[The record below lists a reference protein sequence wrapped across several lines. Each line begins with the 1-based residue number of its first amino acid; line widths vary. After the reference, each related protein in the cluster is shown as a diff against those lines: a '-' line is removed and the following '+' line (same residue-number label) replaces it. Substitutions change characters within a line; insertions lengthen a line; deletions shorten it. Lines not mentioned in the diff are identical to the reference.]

1 VNGRRSLLAAAG
13 RACMA
18 GDPSEP
24 RLVPESRVGRLIAV
38 LLLWVEAEGFL
49 SFGERTRLHVGP
61 GLLVVTGPNGSGKSN
76 LGRCLDLARAAIG
89 RAGGD
94 PAADRLDVYDDAGY
108 EGAGSFTVRV
118 GIELDQG
125 WERHLVWA
133 FVCSG
138 FASGIGVTAD
148 AASAD
153 DLDATV
159 RAWLVKES
167 LAPLW
172 SGSLVIHHRAGAARP
187 WSAAWEFGH
196 TGKLWHVV
204 LAGEGPYQLRP
215 GKAEFPGQARG
226 SGSFRDWLLA
236 SKPQDELSM
245 DFRVAMQEAGQ
256 PITFSAGSAGDRV
269 PESMR
274 ELGSALGAD
283 PADHSFGF
291 DQVLSVVLQRGIVLT
306 DNRRLPL
313 KRRFTLAELEGPAD
327 LRDGAGV
334 AAELFR
340 LKNGIHE
347 ERDRFEKIRLTFREL
362 TGRSLDVRARPA
374 SDDGDPG
381 MIIEPTV
388 AGLHGERLLE
398 LSGAGMQEA
407 LVLSVLLRQE
417 PGQVVVLDEPA
428 VNLEP
433 TVQRR
438 LMSRVR
444 GPGQYIVI
452 THSADLVPVDEPE
465 DLQRIVRI
473 APGRSGS
480 QVRQPQFSGLGTD
493 EVFRQLRLLE
503 PAQARGLLFARA
515 VILCEGPTEV
525 GALPRWWRDARSI
538 GLPDPQAANIPVI
551 SVDGDS
557 GFGAYIRY
565 LDAFGVPWALVADGP
580 ALYPRSKLT
589 SQLQKTDHWPDKQPD
604 EQDDFAV
611 WREFW
616 ETLGV
621 FTLADQFG
629 DDGSKGGEFEAYLKR
644 VDQTLLTAVEA
655 EIGKKN
661 KPRVG
666 ACFAVRHPDPPAEV
680 LDLYRQIATWLGI
693 KQQFPDTTNRLRP
706 RADRGSH
713 TFDRSTCIA

>member
-1 VNGRRSLLAAAG
+1 
-13 RACMA
+13 
-18 GDPSEP
+18 
-24 RLVPESRVGRLIAV
+24 LIAV

-49 SFGERTRLHVGP
+49 SFGERTRLRVGP

-76 LGRCLDLARAAIG
+76 LGRCLDLSRAAIG

-94 PAADRLDVYDDAGY
+94 PAADRLDVYDGAGY
-108 EGAGSFTVRV
+108 EGAGSFTVRL

-125 WERHLVWA
+125 WERDLVWA
-133 FVCSG
+133 FICSCFG
-138 FASGIGVTAD
+138 SGIGAAAG

-153 DLDATV
+153 DLDVTV

-172 SGSLVIHHRAGAARP
+172 SGSLVIHHRAGTARR
-187 WSAAWEFGH
+187 WSAAWEFEH
-196 TGKLWHVV
+196 AGKLWHVV
-204 LAGEGPYQLRP
+204 LAGEGLYQLRP
-215 GKAEFPGQARG
+215 GKAEFPGQVGG
-226 SGSFRDWLLA
+226 SGSFRDWLMA

-245 DFRVAMQEAGQ
+245 DFRVAMQEDGQ

-283 PADHSFGF
+283 PADHNFGF

-313 KRRFTLAELEGPAD
+313 KRRFRLAELEGAAD

-334 AAELFR
+334 AGELFR
-340 LKNGIHE
+340 LKNGNHE
-347 ERDRFEKIRLTFREL
+347 ERDRFERVRSTFREL
-362 TGRSLDVRARPA
+362 TGRRLDVRAHPA
-374 SDDGDPG
+374 SDDDDPG

-407 LVLSVLLRQE
+407 LVLSVLLGQE
-417 PGQVVVLDEPA
+417 PGQVIVLDEPA

-438 LMSRVR
+438 LMSRTR

-480 QVRQPQFSGLGTD
+480 RVFQPQFGGLGTD

-503 PAQARGLLFARA
+503 PVHVRGLLFARA
-515 VILCEGPTEV
+515 AILCEGPTEV
-525 GALPRWWRDARSI
+525 GALPRWWREAHII

-580 ALYPRSKLT
+580 ALRPHSKLA
-589 SQLQKTDHWPDKQPD
+589 SQLQKADHWPDKHPD
-604 EQDDFAV
+604 EQGDFAV

-616 ETLGV
+616 QTLGV

-629 DDGSKGGEFEAYLKR
+629 DDGSKAGEFEAYLQR

-666 ACFAVRHPDPPAEV
+666 ACFAVQHPAPPAEV
-680 LDLYRQIATWLGI
+680 LDLYRLIATWLGI
-693 KQQFPDTTNRLRP
+693 EEQFPDTPTRLRP
-706 RADRGSH
+706 IADH
-713 TFDRSTCIA
+713 